1 MSTMIFYRERS
12 EYGRDVATYLH
23 DFEQQTATTIEV
35 IDPDS
40 PRGADLCRIYD
51 IVEFPTILTTTDDG
65 QMRNMW
71 RGLPLPTINEVS
83 YYA

>member
-12 EYGRDVATYLH
+12 EYGREVAAYLD
-23 DFEQQTATTIEV
+23 DFERQTSKSMEV

-51 IVEFPTILTTTDDG
+51 IVEFPTIITTTDDG
-65 QMRNMW
+65 QLRYMW
-71 RGLPLPTINEVS
+71 RGLPLPLIDQVS